1 MATIVR
7 IGGSVSKD
15 ILIIE
20 VKTKSTGGADA
31 SIWIRKYLYNDKYEL
46 KNFEETYRQ
55 YTQMPYIDSDIE
67 IKYISSHWNVFAN
80 SKLFYESAIK
90 NHGDLLKSWAFTS
103 DNSCYAIKIA
113 GGVARKLFNLIK
125 NTFYYRLGGVF

>member
-1 MATIVR
+1 MANIFR
-7 IGGSVSKD
+7 LGGTGKKD

-20 VKTKSTGGADA
+20 VKTRTALPQDA

-67 IKYISSHWNVFAN
+67 IKYISGGFWNVFAN

-90 NHGDLLKSWAFTS
+90 NHGDFLKAWRYAN
-103 DNSCYAIKIA
+103 DDSCYATKI
-113 GGVARKLFNLIK
+113 NE
-125 NTFYYRLGGVF
+125 

>member
-1 MATIVR
+1 MANIFR
-7 IGGSVSKD
+7 LGGGGVSKD

-20 VKTKSTGGADA
+20 VKTKEKTARDA

-55 YTQMPYIDSDIE
+55 YAQMPYIDSDIE
-67 IKYISSHWNVFAN
+67 IKYISPYWNVFAN

-90 NHGDLLKSWAFTS
+90 NHGDLLKSWQFFEV
-103 DNSCYAIKIA
+103 NGILCYKYS
-113 GGVARKLFNLIK
+113 GG
-125 NTFYYRLGGVF
+125 GSQ

>member
-1 MATIVR
+1 MANIFR
-7 IGGSVSKD
+7 LGGTGKKD

-20 VKTKSTGGADA
+20 VKTKEKTAVDA

-55 YTQMPYIDSDIE
+55 HTQMPYIDSDIE
-67 IKYISSHWNVFAN
+67 IKYIKGAGGAWAWNVFAN

-90 NHGDLLKSWAFTS
+90 NHGDLLKSWEYTS

-113 GGVARKLFNLIK
+113 GG
-125 NTFYYRLGGVF
+125 GS

>member
-1 MATIVR
+1 MANIFR
-7 IGGSVSKD
+7 LGGTGKKD

-20 VKTKSTGGADA
+20 VKTKGTTTEDA

-55 YTQMPYIDSDIE
+55 HTQMPYIDSDIE
-67 IKYISSHWNVFAN
+67 IKYISGAGFYGWSVFAN

-90 NHGDLLKSWAFTS
+90 NHGDFLKSWPYTS
-103 DNSCYAIKIA
+103 HDSCYATKI
-113 GGVARKLFNLIK
+113 NE
-125 NTFYYRLGGVF
+125 

>member
-1 MATIVR
+1 MPNIFR
-7 IGGSVSKD
+7 LGGTGKKD

-20 VKTKSTGGADA
+20 VKTKGNTAGDA

-67 IKYISSHWNVFAN
+67 IKYISGAWRVFAN
-80 SKLFYESAIK
+80 SKLLYESAIK
-90 NHGDLLKSWAFTS
+90 NPGEPLKSWGYTS
-103 DNSCYAIKIA
+103 DNSCYVTKIA
-113 GGVARKLFNLIK
+113 GG
-125 NTFYYRLGGVF
+125 GSQ